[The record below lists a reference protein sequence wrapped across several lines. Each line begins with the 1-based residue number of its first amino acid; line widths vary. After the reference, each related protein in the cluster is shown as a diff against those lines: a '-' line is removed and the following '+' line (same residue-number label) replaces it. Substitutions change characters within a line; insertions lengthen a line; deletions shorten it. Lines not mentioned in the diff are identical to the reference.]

1 MGDQLDDGILAG
13 SGVIL
18 ELRQYTLHP
27 GRRDELIELF
37 GREFVAPQEAVG
49 MKIAGQFRDLDDPD
63 RFVWLRS
70 FGDMRSRRD
79 GLAAFYGGAV
89 WKANR
94 DAANATM
101 IDSDNVLLLRPA
113 HGSPDFTAPAG
124 KLVIASIHSF
134 DSVEGPGRFAEIFD
148 KELAKRV
155 RSAGGSILGTFVTER
170 SENDFPALPVREG
183 ENVFVWFAS
192 FADRAAY
199 ERFARDTADFPAAE
213 RLRLEPV

>member
-1 MGDQLDDGILAG
+1 MDDGLRAG
-13 SGVIL
+13 RRVIL

-49 MKIAGQFRDLDDPD
+49 MKIAGQFRDLDNPD

-70 FGDMRSRRD
+70 FDDMRSRRA

-89 WKANR
+89 WKAHR

-113 HGSPDFTAPAG
+113 NGSSAFAASEG

-134 DSVEGPGRFAEIFD
+134 DAPDGPERFAETFD
-148 KELAKRV
+148 RQLSERV
-155 RSAGGSILGTFVTER
+155 RAAGGTMLGTYVTEQ

-199 ERFARDTADFPAAE
+199 ERFARDTADFPAAQ

>member
-1 MGDQLDDGILAG
+1 MDDGLLAG
-13 SGVIL
+13 RRVIL
-18 ELRQYTLHP
+18 ELRQYTLHA

-70 FGDMRSRRD
+70 FADMPSRRA

-101 IDSDNVLLLRPA
+101 IDSDNVLLLRPSNGA
-113 HGSPDFTAPAG
+113 SDFAASNA

-134 DSVEGPGRFAEIFD
+134 DAADGPERFAEVFD
-148 KELAKRV
+148 KELAERV
-155 RSAGGSILGTFVTER
+155 QSAGGSILGTFVTER
-170 SENDFPALPVREG
+170 SENNFPALPVREG

>member
-1 MGDQLDDGILAG
+1 LDDGLLAG
-13 SGVIL
+13 RPVIL

-49 MKIAGQFRDLDDPD
+49 MTIAGQFRDLDNPD

-70 FGDMRSRRD
+70 FADMGSRRA
-79 GLAAFYGGAV
+79 GLEAFYGGPV
-89 WKANR
+89 WKGHR

-113 HGSPDFTAPAG
+113 NASSGFARANG
-124 KLVIASIHSF
+124 KFVIASVHSF
-134 DSVEGPGRFAEIFD
+134 DAVDAPERFAEVFE
-148 KELAKRV
+148 KELAERV
-155 RSAGGSILGTFVTER
+155 QSAGGSILGSFVTER
-170 SENDFPALPVREG
+170 SENNFPALPVREG

-192 FADRAAY
+192 FADRSAH
-199 ERFARDTADFPAAE
+199 ERFAQDTADFPAAE

>member
-1 MGDQLDDGILAG
+1 MDDDLLAG
-13 SGVIL
+13 RRVIL
-18 ELRQYTLHP
+18 ELRQYTLHA

-49 MKIAGQFRDLDDPD
+49 MKIAGQFRDLDNPD

-70 FGDMRSRRD
+70 FADMRSRRA

-89 WKANR
+89 WKAHR

-101 IDSDNVLLLRPA
+101 IDSDNVLLLRPSN
-113 HGSPDFTAPAG
+113 GSPGFAPPTG
-124 KLVIASIHSF
+124 TFVIASIHSF
-134 DSVEGPGRFAEIFD
+134 DAIEGPGRFAEVFER
-148 KELAKRV
+148 ELAQRV
-155 RSAGGSILGTFVTER
+155 QLAGGSILGTFVTER

-183 ENVFVWFAS
+183 EHVFVWFAS
-192 FADRAAY
+192 LADRAAY
-199 ERFARDTADFPAAE
+199 ERFARDTADLPAGE